1 MPIYEYRCSQ
11 CGNVFELMRSFS
23 QADAPATC
31 PVCGAPAEKLITVF
45 SSTFGYGIQ
54 GPAKEPFR
62 EPEKKSSKKRSTSTK
77 SKKS

>member
-11 CGNVFELMRSFS
+11 CENVFELKCSFS

-31 PVCGAPAEKLITVF
+31 PSCGAPAEKLISVF

-54 GPAKEPFR
+54 GPAKEPLR
-62 EPEKKSSKKRSTSTK
+62 ESAKKSKKRSKSTK